1 MFKFYIHKEGRASIA
16 WVSVLLILIG
26 LLCVLFGGNL
36 WGVWLLFSA
45 CFIFWVAVIS
55 FFRIPRREYVEADS
69 LSVVSP
75 ADGTIVDI
83 SETEEPEYFKGVCTK
98 ISVFMSPA
106 NVHVNRYPVDGTV
119 VYCKYHPGKFLVAWH
134 EKSSVLNERNT
145 VVVRTPGGTD
155 VLSRQIAG
163 AVARRIVSYAKEGEQ
178 VKAVQELGFIK
189 FGSRV
194 DVFFPVGTRVC
205 VDVNQKVK
213 GGITVL
219 AELSE

>member
-1 MFKFYIHKEGRASIA
+1 MFRFYIHKEGRASIA

-26 LLCVLFGGNL
+26 MIGVLLGRSL
-36 WGVWLLFSA
+36 WGVWVLFTM
-45 CFIFWVAVIS
+45 CFIFWAAVIS
-55 FFRIPRREYVEADS
+55 FFRIPRRDYPEADS
-69 LSVVSP
+69 KSVISP
-75 ADGTIVDI
+75 ADGTVVDI

-106 NVHVNRYPVDGTV
+106 NVHVNRYPVDGEV

-163 AVARRIVSYAKEGEQ
+163 AVARRIVSYSKVGDR
-178 VKAVQELGFIK
+178 VNAVQELGFIK

-205 VDVNQKVK
+205 VDVDQKVK